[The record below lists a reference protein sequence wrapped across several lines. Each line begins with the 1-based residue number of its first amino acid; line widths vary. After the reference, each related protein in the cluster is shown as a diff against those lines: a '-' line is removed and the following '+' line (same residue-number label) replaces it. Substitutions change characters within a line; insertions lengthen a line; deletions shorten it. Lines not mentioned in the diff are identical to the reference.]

1 MVIITVEFGGKGGVG
16 IERVLAKDV
25 AVSSANVEDSG
36 GRECPVLNI
45 GEEIAEA
52 AHVVVD
58 VGIVGD
64 VAEIL
69 RRIVVDDVSVVGGGA
84 GGIGGL
90 MVIALLIPCPVRG
103 GCSVACDL
111 LDVSLYIEKIER
123 GVVVGGGGL
132 FDIGTHERERQRGE
146 CEIWRWLASG
156 VAGGVG
162 LFERRPGRRLRL
174 SGLISFGV
182 EQ

>member
-1 MVIITVEFGGKGGVG
+1 MVVVTVEFGGEGGVG
-16 IERVLAKDV
+16 IERLLAEDV

-36 GRECPVLNI
+36 GWERPVLNV
-45 GEEIAEA
+45 GEKIAEA
-52 AHVVVD
+52 AHVGVD

-64 VAEIL
+64 VTEIL

-103 GCSVACDL
+103 GCSVACNL
-111 LDVSLYIEKIER
+111 LDVSFYIEKIER

-132 FDIGTHERERQRGE
+132 FDI
-146 CEIWRWLASG
+146 
-156 VAGGVG
+156 
-162 LFERRPGRRLRL
+162 
-174 SGLISFGV
+174 
-182 EQ
+182 